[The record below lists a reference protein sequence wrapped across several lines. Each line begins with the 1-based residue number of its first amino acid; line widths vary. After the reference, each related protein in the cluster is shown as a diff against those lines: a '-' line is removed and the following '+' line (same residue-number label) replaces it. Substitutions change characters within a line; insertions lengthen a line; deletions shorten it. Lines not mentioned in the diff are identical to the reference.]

1 MVCSRVSPF
10 ASVTVAV
17 SGNRALKFVVPGR
30 AHNSMSPFVSCW
42 HEHRVTSSSSAPVT
56 TNSKGG
62 AIFRCLAEES
72 ISKML
77 RARSAASSY
86 SSELIGSSA
95 RPGTQGLCAGRL
107 FSFRSPVQCGKKL
120 ETAIVSRNFPN
131 GRFVSGGA
139 ASLLFEEGDSHIIYL
154 TNISASVIV
163 DTIPSERDHANKFKN
178 DPRMC
183 CARTAQPELAS
194 GENLAAAGL
203 FHSDKF
209 SRRPFMARQHIKH
222 GYICGTGRSRRR
234 HTSMFQA
241 PRA

>member
-1 MVCSRVSPF
+1 MTRQEFERIGTSPNYPSTMERGKVEIGGVTSSLLRAISNPCSDEIARIAAHPVLTLAAASTRQPCVPPTVTVYCALYGLRVMVCSRVSPF

-95 RPGTQGLCAGRL
+95 RPDTQGSCAGR
-107 FSFRSPVQCGKKL
+107 FSVSV
-120 ETAIVSRNFPN
+120 TAP
-131 GRFVSGGA
+131 
-139 ASLLFEEGDSHIIYL
+139 
-154 TNISASVIV
+154 
-163 DTIPSERDHANKFKN
+163 
-178 DPRMC
+178 
-183 CARTAQPELAS
+183 
-194 GENLAAAGL
+194 
-203 FHSDKF
+203 
-209 SRRPFMARQHIKH
+209 
-222 GYICGTGRSRRR
+222 
-234 HTSMFQA
+234 
-241 PRA
+241 